1 MQPLAVLLV
10 SGLLVAASNLGSGQA
25 PPAEPPSPTAPATS
39 QQAGPPQAP
48 ARDARRASASA
59 TGVIRGRVVSA
70 ESGEALRHA
79 RVELNGAELRTTR
92 AVPSDL
98 DGRFEFKGLPPGRFS
113 LRASKNGYVA
123 LGYGQR
129 RSFQSGK
136 RIDLAEG
143 QVFEDASIALP
154 RGAVI
159 AGRVVNDVE
168 EPVSGVRVGAYRLRY
183 LNGRQEVV
191 PAGQPAQ
198 TDDLGQYRVSGL
210 PPGTYFVG
218 TIGGI
223 AGSGQVAEEG
233 VALTNTY
240 HPATANIAD
249 SRPVTV
255 RLAQESRSVDIAMIA
270 SRAASVTGTVLDS
283 RGRPAAG
290 LAVTVRPAGDSF
302 LAMLNSAYGT
312 SQPNGQFT
320 VRNLMP
326 GEYTLHA
333 VVRTPDSNDQETADV
348 PLSIGGT
355 DVEGLVVTALPNCRI
370 VGRVTFEGESK
381 PTFPPGSL
389 RLSVSAPLNI
399 QTRSAQVGTAWE
411 FEIGN
416 IEPGRVTLAFDA
428 MPAGWAVKRIMVNE
442 RDVTESPLDLAG
454 AGRPVNVEITL
465 TDKPTSLSGV
475 VRQESRTTA
484 AGDYTV
490 VVFADNPAYWREGS
504 KRVLAARPDQ
514 NGTYKLTG
522 LPPGRYRAIAVE
534 YLDDGEQWNPEFL
547 RWAESRAAKVELA
560 EGAAVTLNLTI
571 TKYAN

>member
-10 SGLLVAASNLGSGQA
+10 TGLLVAALNLGSG
-25 PPAEPPSPTAPATS
+25 PASPAKPPSPTTPATS

-48 ARDARRASASA
+48 ARDTRRAPASA
-59 TGVIRGRVVSA
+59 IGVIRGRVVST
-70 ESGEALRHA
+70 ESGEPLRHA

-98 DGRFEFKGLPPGRFS
+98 DGRFEFKGVPPGRFS
-113 LRASKNGYVA
+113 LRASKNGYVT

-136 RIDLAEG
+136 RIDLADG
-143 QVFEDASIALP
+143 QVFENASIALP

-159 AGRVVNDVE
+159 SGRVLNDVG

-183 LNGRQEVV
+183 LNGRRETA

-218 TIGGI
+218 TRGGI

-233 VALTNTY
+233 VALTTTY

-255 RLAQESRSVDIAMIA
+255 RLAQELRNVDIEMIA

-290 LAVTVRPAGDSF
+290 LAVTIRPAGDSF
-302 LAMLNSAYGT
+302 LALLNSAYGT
-312 SQPNGQFT
+312 SQPGGQFT

-333 VVRTPDSNDQETADV
+333 VVRTPDSKDQETADV

-355 DVEGLVVTALPNCRI
+355 DVDGLVVTSLPNCRI

-389 RLSVSAPLNI
+389 RLSVSAPLSI
-399 QTRSAQVGTAWE
+399 QAPSAQIGPTWE

-428 MPAGWAVKRIMVNE
+428 MPAGWAVKRIMLNE

-454 AGRPVNVEITL
+454 GGPPANVVITL
-465 TDKPTSLSGV
+465 TDTPTSLSGV
-475 VRQESRTTA
+475 VRQEARTTA
-484 AGDYTV
+484 ADDYTV
-490 VVFADNPAYWREGS
+490 VVFADDPSLWREGS

-547 RWAESRAAKVELA
+547 RWAGPRAAQVELA
-560 EGAAVTLNLTI
+560 EGGAVTLNLTI